1 LTFTVTYARRDGLGA
16 CLRLAGELDMS
27 SAPQLN
33 AVLDRLAAE
42 GERHLLVDLSE
53 LTFCDSTGIAAFV
66 RGENRAAA
74 QGGWLRVTGATGRV
88 ERVLRITGLA
98 EVLDYRVDP
107 GGPPSPSPPAP

>member
-1 LTFTVTYARRDGLGA
+1 MTFTVTYAQRAGVGA

-27 SAPQLN
+27 SAPELN
-33 AVLDRLAAE
+33 AALDRLTDE

-66 RGENRAAA
+66 RGDNRATAR
-74 QGGWLRVTGATGRV
+74 GGWLRVTGATGRV

-98 EVLDYRVDP
+98 DVLGYEPDT
-107 GGPPSPSPPAP
+107 GHPASQATP